1 MKRVIALLATAA
13 AVVAAG
19 GWALAATWHL
29 SLGTGLYC
37 SVGTATTVGCNP
49 LLSAAGQVTVVVVML
64 VAIPILAAVFASLTG
79 HHASSRVAAQVH
91 ERVAAIE
98 KRIAE
103 EADKRHVIMQRHI
116 ERVVAGH
123 CADVMHH
130 VSVVADGPAR
140 GGAGSN
146 PAKSEGLPAE
156 TAAPAEVAAGPVV
169 PPPATAER
177 IQPVKVKP
185 RSAGR
190 KPPREPGGM

>member
-1 MKRVIALLATAA
+1 MKRAALLIAA
-13 AVVAAG
+13 AVAVIAAC
-19 GWALAATWHL
+19 GW
-29 SLGTGLYC
+29 
-37 SVGTATTVGCNP
+37 
-49 LLSAAGQVTVVVVML
+49 LLSAAWHLTYGHGLYCAIGVASTVGCDAEPRSGAGRLVAVVVILVTV
-64 VAIPILAAVFASLTG
+64 PTLAAVFAWLTG
-79 HHASSRVAAQVH
+79 HHAGSKAAAKVH
-91 ERVAAIE
+91 EQVKAAE

-116 ERVVAGH
+116 ERVVSGH

-130 VSVVADGPAR
+130 VSVVADGPAK

-146 PAKSEGLPAE
+146 PAGAGLNAE
-156 TAAPAEVAAGPVV
+156 GPVV

>member
-1 MKRVIALLATAA
+1 MKRVIALLAAAA

-19 GWALAATWHL
+19 GWALAVTWHL

-49 LLSAAGQVTVVVVML
+49 LLGAAGQVTVVVVML
-64 VAIPILAAVFASLTG
+64 VAIPILAAVFAWLTG
-79 HHASSRVAAQVH
+79 RHAAGHVREHLAA
-91 ERVAAIE
+91 AE

-103 EADKRHVIMQRHI
+103 EADRRHVIMQRHI
-116 ERVVAGH
+116 ERVVSGH
-123 CADVMHH
+123 CADVMQH
-130 VSVVADGPAR
+130 VSVVANGPAR

-146 PAKSEGLPAE
+146 PAEAGLDAE
-156 TAAPAEVAAGPVV
+156 KAAPADDAPGPVV

-177 IQPVKVKP
+177 IEPVKARP
-185 RSAGR
+185 RPAGR